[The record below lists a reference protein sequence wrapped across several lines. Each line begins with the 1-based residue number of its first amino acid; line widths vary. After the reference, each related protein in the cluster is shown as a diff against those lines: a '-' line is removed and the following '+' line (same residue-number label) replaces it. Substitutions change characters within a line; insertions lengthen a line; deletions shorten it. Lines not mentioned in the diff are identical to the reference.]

1 MSGRAIVLR
10 ITSVLGAVIGY
21 GCFAAFLSLIGLQAY
36 RWFREGEWPHIGMS
50 EGLRAV
56 LAHCCIKDGDTG
68 RLAALVHW
76 LEAPPVDWL
85 GLHRMLEVLPASL
98 ALFALSIA
106 GNCIFIYSLDR
117 IGELKRSRS
126 AAT

>member
-21 GCFAAFLSLIGLQAY
+21 GSFAAFLSLIGLQGY

-56 LAHCCIKDGDTG
+56 LAHCCIKDGDAG
-68 RLAALVHW
+68 RLTALAHW

-85 GLHRMLEVLPASL
+85 GLHKMLEVLPASL
-98 ALFALSIA
+98 ALFALSIV

-126 AAT
+126 AAA

>member
-21 GCFAAFLSLIGLQAY
+21 GCFAAFLSLIGMQAY

-85 GLHRMLEVLPASL
+85 GLHKMLEVLPASL

>member
-21 GCFAAFLSLIGLQAY
+21 GCFAAFLSLIGLQGY
-36 RWFREGEWPHIGMS
+36 RWFREGEWPHLGMS

-56 LAHCCIKDGDTG
+56 LAHCCIKDGDAG
-68 RLAALVHW
+68 RLAALAHW

-85 GLHRMLEVLPASL
+85 GLHKMLEVLPASL
-98 ALFALSIA
+98 ALFALSIV

-117 IGELKRSRS
+117 IDELKRSRPV
-126 AAT
+126 AA

>member
-21 GCFAAFLSLIGLQAY
+21 GCLAAFLSLIGLQVY

-50 EGLRAV
+50 EGLRTV
-56 LAHCCIKDGDTG
+56 LAHCSIKDGDTG
-68 RLAALVHW
+68 RLAALAHW

-85 GLHRMLEVLPASL
+85 GLHKMLEVLPASL
-98 ALFALSIA
+98 ALFALSIV
-106 GNCIFIYSLDR
+106 GNLIFIYSLDR

-126 AAT
+126 APA

>member
-21 GCFAAFLSLIGLQAY
+21 GCLAALLSLISLQLY

-56 LAHCCIKDGDTG
+56 LTHCCIKDGDTT
-68 RLAALVHW
+68 RLAALAHW

-85 GLHRMLEVLPASL
+85 GLHKMLEVVPASL
-98 ALFALSIA
+98 ALFALSIL

-117 IGELKRSRS
+117 IEEIKRSRS
-126 AAT
+126 TAA

>member
-21 GCFAAFLSLIGLQAY
+21 GFFAAFVSLISLQVY
-36 RWFREGEWPHIGMS
+36 RWFREGDWPHVGLS

-56 LAHCCIKDGDTG
+56 LAHCCVKDGDAG
-68 RLAALVHW
+68 RLAALAHW

-85 GLHRMLEVLPASL
+85 GLHRILEVVPASL
-98 ALFALSIA
+98 ALFALSVV
-106 GNCIFIYSLDR
+106 GNCIFIYGLDR
-117 IGELKRSRS
+117 IEELKRNHSV
-126 AAT
+126 AA

>member
-21 GCFAAFLSLIGLQAY
+21 GCLAALLSLISLQLY

-56 LAHCCIKDGDTG
+56 LRHCCIKDGDTT
-68 RLAALVHW
+68 RLAALAHW

-85 GLHRMLEVLPASL
+85 GLHKMLEVVPASL
-98 ALFALSIA
+98 ALFALSIL

-117 IGELKRSRS
+117 IEENKRSCSKS
-126 AAT
+126 A